1 MIIRGVN
8 WLGDAIMSTPAL
20 LRLREA
26 HPNAFIGLLT
36 PGKLADLWQ
45 KHPAVDAILSFEPGE
60 GLFSVARRVRAGDYD
75 LGLVLPN
82 SFQSALE
89 LWWAAVPER
98 IGYAGQMRTWLLTRA
113 VAQRPEA
120 VRMRKRSVRE
130 IRRLVRA
137 IESSSRGSRSESQ
150 IPNLKSQT
158 GTPNLK
164 SEIGIPDL
172 KSEIGNRKSAAESAR
187 AHHIFQYLHLAAHL
201 GANPAPVAPRLFVTE
216 AEVNAFLDRRR
227 IQVVPDRPLFA
238 LNPGAEYGPAKRWP
252 VERFIAAAREIQSQ
266 THCRWV
272 ILGGQG
278 DRELAERVAAGIESG
293 AGAADKA
300 GGLSAVINLVGAT
313 SLRELCAILKA
324 CRVLLTNDTGPMHV
338 GAALGTPVVA
348 PFGSTAPEL
357 TGPGLPGDPRHRLLR
372 SSAPCAPCFLRECP
386 IDFRCMS
393 GIEVAAVVAAVL
405 SCCRASTT

>member
-1 MIIRGVN
+1 MIVRGVN
-8 WLGDAIMSTPAL
+8 WLGDAVMSTPAL
-20 LRLREA
+20 LRIREA

-45 KHPAVDAILSFEPGE
+45 NHPAVDAVLSFEPGE
-60 GLFSVARRVRAGDYD
+60 GLFSIAHRVRAGDYD

-98 IGYAGQMRTWLLTRA
+98 IGYAGQMRTGLLTRA
-113 VAQRPEA
+113 VSQRPEA

-130 IRRLVRA
+130 IRSLVRGD
-137 IESSSRGSRSESQ
+137 ESSIHGSRSESQ
-150 IPNLKSQT
+150 ISNLKSQT
-158 GTPNLK
+158 RL
-164 SEIGIPDL
+164 PDL
-172 KSEIGNRKSAAESAR
+172 KSEIGNLKSAAESAA

-201 GANPAPVAPRLFVTE
+201 GANPAPVAPRLFVTD
-216 AEVNAFLDRRR
+216 AEVEKVLDRRR
-227 IQVVPDRPLFA
+227 IQVIPERPLFA

-266 THCRWV
+266 SHCRWV
-272 ILGGQG
+272 IVGGQG
-278 DRELAERVAAGIESG
+278 DRELSERVAAGIESG
-293 AGAADKA
+293 AGATDKT
-300 GGLSAVINLVGAT
+300 GGLSAVINLAGAT

-348 PFGSTAPEL
+348 LFGSTAPEL
-357 TGPGLPGDPRHRLLR
+357 TGPGLPGDPGHHLLR
-372 SSAPCAPCFLRECP
+372 ARAPCAPCFLRQCP
-386 IDFRCMS
+386 VDFRCMS
-393 GIEVAAVVAAVL
+393 GIEVPHVVAAVL
-405 SCCRASTT
+405 RCWRGSTT